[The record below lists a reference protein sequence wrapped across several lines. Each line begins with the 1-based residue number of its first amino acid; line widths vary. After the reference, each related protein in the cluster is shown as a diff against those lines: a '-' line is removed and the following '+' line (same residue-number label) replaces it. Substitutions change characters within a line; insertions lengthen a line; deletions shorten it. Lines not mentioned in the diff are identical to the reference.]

1 MKSYRITRNFTIEP
15 ETEEGS
21 YSLKEY
27 AKIKITRAGVCSSDV
42 AAFSGKMENVK
53 FPLCPTRIAVGLVSE
68 SDDITLRKGQRVMLS
83 PYTRLENGKYQIN
96 GLKNDGYLADYV
108 YAPLHN
114 VYTVPTGVS
123 DDAFTFIEDI
133 AMAINVIEKMDIE
146 KTKYVMLYGCT
157 SVNLIIAQL
166 CIYYQAIPIMID
178 DDNSRL
184 SIAQDLGAYYC
195 INYVEEEVL
204 PKLREITSGKL
215 VDYMI
220 IDGDICS
227 EIGKMMSYLRK
238 NGKVAIVGFNTSKPS
253 LKGDFSPIVNNN
265 LTVYGITDGYGEIET
280 AINML
285 ATGTVKVDAL
295 IEQQV
300 DISEAQTTFASLAKQ
315 SNYLKTIFKC

>member
-1 MKSYRITRNFTIEP
+1 MKSYKITRNFTIEP

-42 AAFSGKMENVK
+42 VAYAGKMDNIIH
-53 FPLCPTRIAVGLVSE
+53 PLCPTRIAVGLVSE

-114 VYTVPTGVS
+114 IYTLPTGIS
-123 DDAFTFIEDI
+123 DNAFTFIEDI
-133 AMAINVIEKMDIE
+133 AVAINVIEKLDIE

-166 CIYYQAIPIMID
+166 CIYYQAIPIMMD

-184 SIAQDLGAYYC
+184 SIAQDLGVYYC

-204 PKLREITSGKL
+204 QKLKEITSGKL
-215 VDYMI
+215 AEYLIVDS
-220 IDGDICS
+220 DICN
-227 EIGKMMSYLRK
+227 EIGRMLSYVRK
-238 NGKVAIVGFNTSKPS
+238 NGKVAVVGFNTSKPS
-253 LKGDFSPIVNNN
+253 LKGDFSPVVNNK
-265 LTVYGITDGYGEIET
+265 LTLYGISDGYGEIET

-285 ATGTVKVDAL
+285 ATGTVKVDSL
-295 IEQQV
+295 IAQEV
-300 DISEAQTTFASLAKQ
+300 DISEAQATFSELAKQ
-315 SNYLKTIFKC
+315 NNYLKTIFKC

>member
-133 AMAINVIEKMDIE
+133 AMAINVIE
-146 KTKYVMLYGCT
+146 
-157 SVNLIIAQL
+157 
-166 CIYYQAIPIMID
+166 
-178 DDNSRL
+178 
-184 SIAQDLGAYYC
+184 
-195 INYVEEEVL
+195 
-204 PKLREITSGKL
+204 
-215 VDYMI
+215 
-220 IDGDICS
+220 
-227 EIGKMMSYLRK
+227 
-238 NGKVAIVGFNTSKPS
+238 
-253 LKGDFSPIVNNN
+253 
-265 LTVYGITDGYGEIET
+265 
-280 AINML
+280 
-285 ATGTVKVDAL
+285 
-295 IEQQV
+295 
-300 DISEAQTTFASLAKQ
+300 
-315 SNYLKTIFKC
+315 